1 LIVCEEITPDS
12 SESSSGVDRIL
23 RFCYINGLMPRSVL
37 FLVSAGLLLALL
49 LVDGEG
55 GRCVFAED
63 QAGSSQPVMLV
74 VSADGVQRATITLDS
89 YSFAPSHL
97 IVEAGKPVELTLNS
111 VTTITPHNFALK
123 EPAAGMDLDQT
134 VWGGKSAVV
143 RFTPTKPGTYVFYC
157 DKQLLFLKSH
167 RDRGMEGKIEVR

>member
-1 LIVCEEITPDS
+1 MKL
-12 SESSSGVDRIL
+12 
-23 RFCYINGLMPRSVL
+23 SV
-37 FLVSAGLLLALL
+37 LLLAGVGWLLAFL
-49 LVDGEG
+49 LVGGEG
-55 GRCVFAED
+55 ASSERAED
-63 QAGSSQPVMLV
+63 QAGSSQAVTLAL
-74 VSADGVQRATITLDS
+74 SADGVQRGTITLDS

-111 VTTITPHNFALK
+111 ITTITPHNFALK

-167 RDRGMEGKIEVR
+167 RDRGMEGKLEVR